1 MVTGLCRGC
10 GRMWFWH
17 AFLMV
22 CCHTVESLLM
32 ADVRWQVYWVTLV
45 WVGGY
50 AVIMACCR
58 LCSPSVSV
66 WFPQIHCRR
75 VCFVMSVP
83 LVFVSPQLSG
93 SDVIIRFC
101 EAGSVF
107 RASINR
113 GRSGVED
120 RVCAAGCVGVGYR
133 DG

>member
-32 ADVRWQVYWVTLV
+32 ADVRWLVYWVTLV
-45 WVGGY
+45 CVGGY

-66 WFPQIHCRR
+66 WFPQIHWRR
-75 VCFVMSVP
+75 VCFVMCVP
-83 LVFVSPQLSG
+83 LSFASPQLSG
-93 SDVIIRFC
+93 SDVIMWFC
-101 EAGSVF
+101 AAGSVF

-113 GRSGVED
+113 GRSDVLEM
-120 RVCAAGCVGVGYR
+120 V
-133 DG
+133 